1 VCELAGDVASAAQ
14 VKQVKVLGAFAVI
27 EALKADWKVVVVDTS
42 NPLAGEMH
50 DLGDVER
57 HLPGYLET
65 MLEWFRVY
73 KMPEGWARN
82 EIAGEGDGTFK
93 GREYVWPVLRC
104 SVGQIY
110 ECWARARARLTR
122 AGRAG
127 SRTP

>member
-1 VCELAGDVASAAQ
+1 MCELAGDVASAAQ

-73 KMPEGWARN
+73 KMPEGRAGN

-93 GREYVWPVLRC
+93 GREYAWPPSTLFC
-104 SVGQIY
+104 GMYIW
-110 ECWARARARLTR
+110 WARARA
-122 AGRAG
+122 G
-127 SRTP
+127 